1 MFFRYVMSLCAIAVL
16 AGCATGGGQNAGS
29 VGIRMSDVDGNVF
42 SGKSSS
48 RFGLSSP
55 NDMWERV
62 QRGFSMPDLDN
73 AIVRDREAW
82 YTRNPNSVSRML
94 GRSDKY
100 LFHVVEELEPFLEEQ
115 LRAAG
120 IACIG
125 KSAVPN
131 MFELNP
137 EVVRHGVYGEEPK
150 TAQLDVKV
158 VARPPALC
166 PGCPHRGSK
175 PGCYR

>member
-100 LFHVVEELEPFLEEQ
+100 LFHVVEELERRRRRRLARGLPPVYDRAPPTLGDATEHVLGGLLGLSREEIARH
-115 LRAAG
+115 RANR
-120 IACIG
+120 II
-125 KSAVPN
+125 
-131 MFELNP
+131 
-137 EVVRHGVYGEEPK
+137 
-150 TAQLDVKV
+150 
-158 VARPPALC
+158 
-166 PGCPHRGSK
+166 
-175 PGCYR
+175 

>member
-100 LFHVVEELEPFLEEQ
+100 LFHVYTSFLNLASRGSSIM
-115 LRAAG
+115 LRAR
-120 IACIG
+120 
-125 KSAVPN
+125 SSDS
-131 MFELNP
+131 L
-137 EVVRHGVYGEEPK
+137 
-150 TAQLDVKV
+150 
-158 VARPPALC
+158 ARPRKFILRIN
-166 PGCPHRGSK
+166 HSLL
-175 PGCYR
+175 